1 MEEEDEDDQ
10 LVADGR
16 HVRHLRGHKI
26 TRCQDQLT
34 LRTVLPPG
42 AALAARGPKLLS
54 VIINYLV
61 YPSTGAPHRSCKAP
75 TIGEVESSPVRI
87 FDLAFTAP
95 VPPFTCSPIFLSLS
109 TLLANSPC
117 SIIND
122 Y

>member
-34 LRTVLPPG
+34 LRTVLPQEQ
-42 AALAARGPKLLS
+42 RRRPKLLS

-95 VPPFTCSPIFLSLS
+95 VPHFTCSPIFLSLS
-109 TLLANSPC
+109 TLLANRPC
-117 SIIND
+117 SILLIID